1 MPAVC
6 LTRPQYV
13 LRSYCDSG
21 SSRLPGMEDDMLAW
35 RLVARLLSFS
45 LCALCFALV
54 HSRREGPRASECVM
68 DSISSVN

>member
-21 SSRLPGMEDDMLAW
+21 SSRLPGMEDDMLAR
-35 RLVARLLSFS
+35 RLVAPLVSFFFYS
-45 LCALCFALV
+45 CFALV
-54 HSRREGPRASECVM
+54 HSGREGPRAGGCVM
-68 DSISSVN
+68 DPISSVN